1 MQTVAD
7 LIDRCGAP
15 FRSGKRITLW
25 INVGS
30 ASILVLIL
38 TGLSFAQLREERML
52 VSYGGLGGYQLPL
65 WFGADM
71 HIFDRYGVQARP
83 VFIPSAANS
92 MKALLSGDTQ
102 ATQTSGSAAINAS
115 LNGADLVIITA
126 PYNLLPYNFFAG
138 KGIAK
143 PEDLKGK
150 KVGILN
156 FGGVTE
162 YATMMLLRNWGLDPR
177 RDVTVVQIG
186 NDPTRLAALV
196 AGSIQGTVLTH
207 PAMNKAESLGFKS
220 LANLS
225 EMGVSFPTNTVTVRR
240 GWLKE
245 NRATAEK
252 FLKGYIASIHTIKNR
267 EQDAIRV
274 LAKYTKIEDRDSLVK
289 TVRYYSAGI
298 PLDPRIDSKAI
309 EAVLA
314 TFEKTIPGASQHP
327 PTQFFDSGPLDRVER
342 SGFIQELSR

>member
-1 MQTVAD
+1 MQTVTD
-7 LIDRCGAP
+7 LIGRCGCQLRRG
-15 FRSGKRITLW
+15 RSLVHW
-25 INVGS
+25 ISGLA
-30 ASILVLIL
+30 ASILIL
-38 TGLSFAQLREERML
+38 ANPSFAEVHEDKML

-65 WFGADM
+65 WFGAEM
-71 HIFDRYGVQARP
+71 QIFDRYGVQARP

-102 ATQTSGSAAINAS
+102 ATQTSGSAAINAT
-115 LNGADLVIITA
+115 LNGADLVIIAA
-126 PYNLLPYNFFAG
+126 PYNQLPYNFFAG
-138 KGIAK
+138 KGIAR

-150 KVGILN
+150 KIGILN

-162 YATMMLLRNWGLDPR
+162 YATMMLLKNWGLDPR

-225 EMGVSFPTNTVTVRR
+225 EMGIKFPTNTVTVRR

-252 FLKGYIASIHTIKNR
+252 FLKGYIASIRAMKSR
-267 EQDAIRV
+267 EPDAIKV
-274 LAKYTKIEDRDSLVK
+274 LSKYTKIEDRDSLVK
-289 TVRYYSAGI
+289 TARYYSAGI
-298 PLDPRIDSKAI
+298 PLDPRVDSKAI

-314 TFEKTIPGASQHP
+314 TFEKTFPGAAQHP
-327 PTQFFDSGPLDRVER
+327 PSQFFDSSPLDAVER

>member
-1 MQTVAD
+1 MQTAGTFCFE
-7 LIDRCGAP
+7 R
-15 FRSGKRITLW
+15 RIKLC
-25 INVGS
+25 IGFVIAALFLVSPCS
-30 ASILVLIL
+30 AQI
-38 TGLSFAQLREERML
+38 REERLL

-65 WFGADM
+65 WLGAEM
-71 HIFDRYGVQARP
+71 KIFDHYGVQVRP

-115 LNGADLVIITA
+115 LNGADLVILIA
-126 PYNLLPYNFFAG
+126 PYNLLPYNFFAA
-138 KGIAK
+138 KGITK

-150 KVGILN
+150 KIGILS

-162 YATMMLLRNWGLDPR
+162 YATMLLLKNWGLDPK

-186 NDPTRLAALV
+186 NDPTRLAALL

-207 PAMNKAESLGFKS
+207 PAMNKAESLGFHS

-225 EMGVSFPTNTVTVRR
+225 EMGISYPTNTVTVRR
-240 GWLKE
+240 AWLKE
-245 NRATAEK
+245 NRAAAEK

-267 EQDAIRV
+267 EQEAINV

-289 TVRYYSAGI
+289 TARYYSAGI
-298 PLDPRIDSKAI
+298 PLNPRVDSKAI

-314 TFEKTIPGASQHP
+314 TFEKTFPGASRHP
-327 PTQFFDSGPLDRVER
+327 PSQFYDSGPLDAVER
-342 SGFIQELSR
+342 SGFIQELSK

>member
-1 MQTVAD
+1 MRTVTNS
-7 LIDRCGAP
+7 IDRQ
-15 FRSGKRITLW
+15 FRGGRGIAHRISGVL
-25 INVGS
+25 
-30 ASILVLIL
+30 ALIL
-38 TGLSFAQLREERML
+38 IFAGPSFAQVREDKML

-65 WFGADM
+65 WFGAEM
-71 HIFDRYGVQARP
+71 QIFDRYGVPARP

-102 ATQTSGSAAINAS
+102 ATQTSGSAAINAT

-126 PYNLLPYNFFAG
+126 PYNLMPYNFFAG
-138 KGIAK
+138 KGVTR

-150 KVGILN
+150 KIGILN

-162 YATMMLLRNWGLDPR
+162 YATMMLLKDWGLDPR
-177 RDVTVVQIG
+177 RDVTVIQIG

-225 EMGVSFPTNTVTVRR
+225 EMGIKYPTNTVTVRR

-252 FLKGYIASIHTIKNR
+252 FLKGYIASIHAIKNR
-267 EQDAIRV
+267 EQDAIKV

-314 TFEKTIPGASQHP
+314 TFEKTIPGASQHAP
-327 PTQFFDSGPLDRVER
+327 GQFFDSGPLEAVER
-342 SGFIQELSR
+342 SGFIQELSK

>member
-1 MQTVAD
+1 MKSVVD
-7 LIDRCGAP
+7 LIGCQ
-15 FRSGKRITLW
+15 FRGERGIAHG
-25 INVGS
+25 I
-30 ASILVLIL
+30 I
-38 TGLSFAQLREERML
+38 GLLAVVIVSLAGPCFAQQREDKML
-52 VSYGGLGGYQLPL
+52 ISYGGLGGYQLPL
-65 WFGADM
+65 WFGAELK
-71 HIFDRYGVQARP
+71 IFDRYGVQARP

-102 ATQTSGSAAINAS
+102 GTQTSGSAAINAI
-115 LNGADLVIITA
+115 LNGADLVIIA
-126 PYNLLPYNFFAG
+126 ASYNLLPYNFFAG
-138 KGIAK
+138 KGITK

-150 KVGILN
+150 KIGILN

-162 YATMMLLRNWGLDPR
+162 YATMMLLKDWGLDPR
-177 RDVTVVQIG
+177 RDVTVIQIG

-225 EMGVSFPTNTVTVRR
+225 EMGIKFPTNTVTVRR
-240 GWLKE
+240 SWLKE
-245 NRATAEK
+245 NRATVEK
-252 FLKGYIASIHTIKNR
+252 FLRGYIASIHGVKNR
-267 EQDAIRV
+267 EQDAIKV

-309 EAVLA
+309 EAVLT
-314 TFEKTIPGASQHP
+314 TFDKTVPGASQHAP
-327 PTQFFDSGPLDRVER
+327 GQFFDSGPLEAVER